1 MRNFRKGTNVSK
13 QNVVAKVLNE
23 RLFMTKIN
31 TESQY
36 DAVIAHCKDL
46 FLNKMRDY
54 SASWR
59 ILRLPSLTDQLYIKA
74 NRIRSVQ
81 TKKVS
86 KVGEGIESDFIG
98 IINYSVM
105 ALIQF
110 RKGVADEPDLNV
122 SEAEKLYDA
131 VVKESY
137 ELLERKNHD
146 YGEAWR
152 NMRISSI
159 TDLILVKL
167 LRIKE
172 IENNEG
178 ATIVSEGVD
187 GNYFDI
193 LNYAVFALILI
204 EEQTK

>member
-1 MRNFRKGTNVSK
+1 
-13 QNVVAKVLNE
+13 
-23 RLFMTKIN
+23 MTELN

-36 DAVIAHCKDL
+36 NTVITRCKEL

-54 SASWR
+54 GASWR
-59 ILRLPSLTDQLYIKA
+59 IFRLPSLTDQLYIKA

-86 KVGEGIESDFIG
+86 KVDEGIESDFIG
-98 IINYSVM
+98 IVNYSVI
-105 ALIQF
+105 ALIQIW
-110 RKGVADEPDLNV
+110 KGVADTPDLNV
-122 SEAEKLYDA
+122 EDAEKWYDA
-131 VVKESY
+131 VVKKAC
-137 ELLERKNHD
+137 ELLECKNHD
-146 YGEAWR
+146 YDEAWR

-159 TDLILVKL
+159 TDIILVKL

-178 ATIVSEGVD
+178 ATIASEGAD
-187 GNYFDI
+187 SNYFDI

-204 EEQTK
+204 QEQTK